1 MRVSPRSR
9 IAAALMEAM
18 SIKRAAPGE
27 VPFKQ
32 TSLNDPHVQQI
43 VQAASAQTGV
53 PAAEIEQQ
61 MQQHIDKIEEM
72 KQYSYLLYDTAARNA
87 AQSAAFDLIAHSR
100 DVASAPKFDVVTF
113 VQLVKMIQM
122 EHEQFFPL
130 RAPGETNYI
139 FSINPI
145 LLPSNKKE
153 FAKWNDVIN
162 TAAATA
168 KGEFLFNVPFMQ
180 KLMDFAHVEGLRPKG
195 KKYES
200 NGGPIP
206 DEYAYIEFLIMHELL
221 HYSYGDFTQGEK
233 LKQYSPTTHNYAS
246 DFRSNYMLVKNG
258 YDQLPIG
265 LFSDHI
271 NYDRQGSYKEMVELV
286 HNELKKMPKPLQDK
300 FKEIAD
306 MDQHEP
312 DNFGEPSEPG
322 EGKPGS
328 PSGDEPDPDQVHK
341 DIEDKLGKREEI
353 GSKEEA
359 DKKAGSTGPS
369 GRGTGAAGTPGQGGR
384 ADLSDI
390 ESEVSRWRPRHN
402 WRSLIKQLVT
412 SSVAEIETTY
422 AKPSRRA
429 VTGISIA
436 RQTGAG
442 ALKPGEKT
450 LDTQK
455 AKMVF
460 VFDTSGSM
468 AAEVPRVLS
477 EVRNL
482 LAQLGKSDVDVG
494 IVFFAGEYKS
504 FVINVAKN
512 NWAELNNPTDLL
524 DDKQPKKRQKGYK
537 TVLGLGASGGTDFTT
552 ALATQLAQLAA
563 GGYNVMIFSD
573 SDIAHSQNV
582 GNLQSLWTAHKEKIF
597 SISVNL
603 STFQQVC
610 QQIGVIPRTFSYL
623 S

>member
-1 MRVSPRSR
+1 MRVAPRSR
-9 IAAALMEAM
+9 LTSALMETM
-18 SIKRAAPGE
+18 SIRRAALGA
-27 VPFKQ
+27 VPFKNS
-32 TSLNDPHVQQI
+32 SLNDPHIQQI

-53 PAAEIEQQ
+53 PAAEIEQK
-61 MQQHIDKIEEM
+61 MQQHIKEIEEM
-72 KQYSYLLYDTAARNA
+72 KQHSYLLYDTAARNA
-87 AQSAAFDLIAHSR
+87 AADAAFDLIEHSR
-100 DVASAPKFDVVTF
+100 DVATAPKFDVVTF
-113 VQLVKMIQM
+113 VQLVRMIQS

-153 FAKWNDVIN
+153 FAKWNDVIK
-162 TAAATA
+162 TAVATA
-168 KGEFLFNVPFMQ
+168 KGEFMFNVPFMQ
-180 KLMDFAHVEGLRPKG
+180 RLMDFAHVEGLRPKG

-200 NGGPIP
+200 NGGSVP

-221 HYSYGDFTQGEK
+221 HYSYGDFTQGDK
-233 LKQYSPTTHNYAS
+233 LKQYSSTTHNYAS
-246 DFRSNYMLVKNG
+246 DFRSNYMLVKHG
-258 YDQLPIG
+258 YDQLPVG

-286 HNELKKMPKPLQDK
+286 HNELKKLPKPLQDK

-306 MDQHEP
+306 MDQHES
-312 DNFGEPSEPG
+312 DNSGEPG
-322 EGKPGS
+322 EGKPGG
-328 PSGDEPDPDQVHK
+328 PGGDQPDLDQVHK
-341 DIEDKLGKREEI
+341 DIENKLGKREEV

-359 DKKAGSTGPS
+359 DKKANSPGPS
-369 GRGTGAAGTPGQGGR
+369 GKGTASAGTPGRGGR
-384 ADLSDI
+384 TDLSDI
-390 ESEVSRWRPRHN
+390 ESDVSRWRPRHN

-412 SSVAEIETTY
+412 SSVAEIETSY

-455 AKMVF
+455 AKMMF

-468 AAEVPRVLS
+468 SGEVPRVLS

-482 LAQLGKSDVDVG
+482 LTQLGKSDVDVG

-504 FVINVAKN
+504 FVINVAKD
-512 NWAELNNPTDLL
+512 NWAELNQPTDLL
-524 DDKQPKKRQKGYK
+524 DDKQNKKRQKGYK
-537 TVLGLGASGGTDFTT
+537 TVLSLGASGGTEFNA
-552 ALATQLAQLAA
+552 ALTSQLAQLAA

-573 SDIAHSQNV
+573 SDIAHSQNFH
-582 GNLQSLWTAHKEKIF
+582 NLQSLWTAHKEKTF

-603 STFQQVC
+603 PAFQQLC
-610 QQIGVIPRTFSYL
+610 QQMGVIPRTFSYL